1 MCIRDSNDDAALA
14 QAMELMQKHGA
25 LEETKERA
33 RRYGAEALDALSGL
47 PASPVRAALADV
59 VDFCIDRIN

>member
-1 MCIRDSNDDAALA
+1 
-14 QAMELMQKHGA
+14 MELMQKHGA